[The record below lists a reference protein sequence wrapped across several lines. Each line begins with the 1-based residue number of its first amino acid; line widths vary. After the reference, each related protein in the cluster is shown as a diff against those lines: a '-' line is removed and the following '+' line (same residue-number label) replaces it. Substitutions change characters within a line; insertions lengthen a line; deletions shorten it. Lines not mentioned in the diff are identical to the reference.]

1 MPLRRVL
8 WILAALLLVAG
19 VYTGWLA
26 WQVKGDLEAARAG
39 AQDLRSALRA
49 DDTAAADEALADLRG
64 AAAAADGRTDGF
76 WWSAMA
82 WAPLVG
88 DDAEGARA
96 LSASLHVLAEDGA
109 EPLIRIYEQADG
121 LTRRGRIDLALM
133 DRIAPDVAEAGGAF
147 DRAAALVEGLDSS
160 GYAGPVRAR
169 FDEYVDVVT
178 VADRTLA
185 SADTALDVLP
195 GMLGADGPRD
205 YLLLFENNAEVRAT
219 GGMPGSWAQLHA
231 DGGRLSLVR
240 QGSAGDFP
248 VKPRP
253 VVPLTEAEKDIYDEP
268 YGIYFQD
275 VGFAPDFPR
284 AAELAHAHW
293 RARFPG
299 TPLDGVIG
307 IDPVAM
313 GYLLAGTGPVT
324 VGDRELTADNA
335 VDELLSRP
343 YLELE
348 PQAQDELFVA
358 AARAVFDAA
367 TSDLADPIEFGSGL
381 AKAAREGRLH
391 VAPFTAAEAKR
402 LEGSTVEGA
411 LAGDDGATPH
421 VDIGVNDATGSKM
434 SYYLRYQATVRATGC
449 SGDRQELM
457 ASMSLNQAID
467 PGRAAALPESVTGPG
482 TYTVDQGDQLVLLRV
497 YGPYGGTIEDIRM
510 DGKALD
516 PEPVDD
522 RGRPVVTL
530 VVQLSDT
537 DDVDINWSMT
547 TGPGQTGDGW
557 LGMTPSVTP
566 GGKSGS
572 FSSAC

>member
-19 VYTGWLA
+19 LYTGWLA
-26 WQVKGDLEAARAG
+26 WQVKGDLEEARAG
-39 AQDLRSALRA
+39 AQDLRDALTA
-49 DDTAAADEALADLRG
+49 DDPQAADAALADLRE
-64 AAAAADGRTDGF
+64 AAAAADDHTDGP
-76 WWSAMA
+76 WWSGMTYV
-82 WAPLVG
+82 PLVG

-96 LSASLHVLAEDGA
+96 LSASLDVLAEDGA
-109 EPLIRIYEQADG
+109 EPLIRVYDRADG
-121 LTRRGRIDLALM
+121 LTKRGRVDLALLE
-133 DRIAPDVAEAGGAF
+133 RIAPDVATAGAAF
-147 DRAAALVEGLDSS
+147 DEAAALVEGLDSS
-160 GYAGPVRAR
+160 GYAGSVRAR

-178 VADRTLA
+178 DADRTLA
-185 SADTALDVLP
+185 SAGTALEVLP
-195 GMLGADGPRD
+195 GMLGKDEPRD
-205 YLLLFENNAEVRAT
+205 YLLLFENNAEIRAT

-231 DGGRLSLVR
+231 DGGRLSLAR

-248 VKPRP
+248 VKQTP
-253 VVPLTEAEKDIYDEP
+253 VLPLTEAERAIYDHP

-284 AAELAHAHW
+284 AAELAEAHW
-293 RARFPG
+293 QARFPG

-313 GYLLAGTGPVT
+313 GYLLAGTGPVS
-324 VGDRELTADNA
+324 VDGRELTTENA

-343 YLELE
+343 YLELDTE
-348 PQAQDELFVA
+348 AQDAFFVA

-367 TSDLADPIEFGSGL
+367 VSDLADPIEFASGL
-381 AKAAREGRLH
+381 ARAAREGRLH
-391 VAPFTAAEAKR
+391 VAPFDAQEAEL
-402 LEGSTVEGA
+402 LEGSSVEGA
-411 LAGDDGATPH
+411 LTLDDGATPH

-434 SYYLRYQATVRATGC
+434 SYYLRYQAAVRATGC
-449 SGDRQELM
+449 SDDRQELA
-457 ASMSLNQAID
+457 ASMSLNQAISPAD
-467 PGRAAALPESVTGPG
+467 ADALPESVTGPG
-482 TYTVDQGDQLVLLRV
+482 STVDQGEQIVVLRM

-530 VVQLSDT
+530 VVQLSNT

-547 TGPGQTGDGW
+547 TGEGQTGDGW